1 MSFWTDIIKPAA
13 KAVAPLLGPAG
24 IAIGAG
30 ATIAGSMISANNEN
44 KALRKQVDE
53 YNKNL
58 EKQAAKT
65 HNLAASEGIGQ
76 QAAYNWA
83 SNMIRKHQD
92 NPAALQSA
100 TSIAANNLQSSSDR
114 AAQLRAAAIEI
125 LSKRMVKPR
134 KLTTA
139 QLAQTGFKTGIEAA
153 SAIANIVSGFKTGN
167 PTMPGQSSPAP
178 AMLEQNF
185 MPTPRWNDSAYQA
198 PHLFA

>member
-1 MSFWTDIIKPAA
+1 MSFWKDIIKPAA

-30 ATIAGSMISANNEN
+30 ATIAGSMIAADDEN

-58 EKQAAKT
+58 EKQAVRI

-76 QAAYNWA
+76 QAAYKWA
-83 SNMIRKHQD
+83 SNMIRKYQD

-100 TSIAANNLQSSSDR
+100 TDIAANKLQSSSDR
-114 AAQLRAAAIEI
+114 AAQLRAAAIDI

-134 KLTTA
+134 KLTPA
-139 QLAQTGFKTGIEAA
+139 QLAMTGLKTGIDTA
-153 SAIANIVSGFKTGN
+153 STIANIVGGFKTGN
-167 PTMPGQSSPAP
+167 PIPQSGLS
-178 AMLEQNF
+178 E
-185 MPTPRWNDSAYQA
+185 PTSLLDSKYRAQPTY
-198 PHLFA
+198 FA

>member
-1 MSFWTDIIKPAA
+1 MSFWKDLGKAA
-13 KAVAPLLGPAG
+13 KTVFGAVNP
-24 IAIGAG
+24 
-30 ATIAGSMISANNEN
+30 IAGSMFAADDEN

-58 EKQAAKT
+58 EKQAVRT

-83 SNMIRKHQD
+83 SNMIRKYQD

-100 TSIAANNLQSSSDR
+100 TSIAANKLQSSSDR
-114 AAQLRAAAIEI
+114 AAQLRAAAIEMV
-125 LSKRMVKPR
+125 SKRMVKPR

-139 QLAQTGFKTGIEAA
+139 QLAQTGWKTGIEAA
-153 SAIANIVSGFKTGN
+153 SAIANIIGGLKTGN

-185 MPTPRWNDSAYQA
+185 MPAPRWDDSAYQA
-198 PHLFA
+198 PQYFA

>member
-1 MSFWTDIIKPAA
+1 MSFWKDIGKAV
-13 KAVAPLLGPAG
+13 KAVASVIP
-24 IAIGAG
+24 I
-30 ATIAGSMISANNEN
+30 TGSMISANDEN

-58 EKQAAKT
+58 EKQAVRT
-65 HNLAASEGIGQ
+65 YNLAASEGIGQ

-83 SNMIRKHQD
+83 SNMIRKYQD

-100 TSIAANNLQSSSDR
+100 TSIAANKLQSSSDR
-114 AAQLRAAAIEI
+114 AAQLRAAAIEM
-125 LSKRMVKPR
+125 LAKRMVKPR

-139 QLAQTGFKTGIEAA
+139 QLAQTGFKTTMEILPLIA
-153 SAIANIVSGFKTGN
+153 SAVTGM

-185 MPTPRWNDSAYQA
+185 MPAPRWNDLAYQA

>member
-1 MSFWTDIIKPAA
+1 MSFWENIIKPAA

-30 ATIAGSMISANNEN
+30 ATIAGSMISANDEN
-44 KALRKQVDE
+44 KALRRQVDE

-58 EKQAAKT
+58 DRQAAKT

-83 SNMIRKHQD
+83 SNMIRKYQD

-100 TSIAANNLQSSSDR
+100 TSIAANKLQSSSDR
-114 AAQLRAAAIEI
+114 AAQLRAAAIDI

-134 KLTTA
+134 KLTGG
-139 QLAQTGFKTGIEAA
+139 QLLMTGLKTGIDTA
-153 SAIANIVSGFKTGN
+153 SAIANIVTGFKTGTPIPQSGLSKPISILDSKYIDN
-167 PTMPGQSSPAP
+167 PT
-178 AMLEQNF
+178 
-185 MPTPRWNDSAYQA
+185 Y
-198 PHLFA
+198 FA

>member
-1 MSFWTDIIKPAA
+1 MSFWKDLGKAA
-13 KAVAPLLGPAG
+13 KTVASVIPVAS
-24 IAIGAG
+24 
-30 ATIAGSMISANNEN
+30 SMIAADDEN

-58 EKQAAKT
+58 EKQAVRT

-83 SNMIRKHQD
+83 SNMIRKYQD

-100 TSIAANNLQSSSDR
+100 TSIAANKLQSSSDR
-114 AAQLRAAAIEI
+114 AAQLRAAAIEMVA
-125 LSKRMVKPR
+125 KRMVKPR

>member
-1 MSFWTDIIKPAA
+1 MSFWKDLGKAA
-13 KAVAPLLGPAG
+13 KTVFGAANP
-24 IAIGAG
+24 IAS
-30 ATIAGSMISANNEN
+30 SMIAADDEN
-44 KALRKQVDE
+44 KALRRQVDE

-58 EKQAAKT
+58 DKQAVRT
-65 HNLAASEGIGQ
+65 YNLAASEGIGQ

-100 TSIAANNLQSSSDR
+100 TSIAANKLQSSSER
-114 AAQLRAAAIEI
+114 EAQLRAAAIDI

-134 KLTTA
+134 RLTGA
-139 QLAQTGFKTGIEAA
+139 QLAQTGLKTGIDTA
-153 SAIANIVSGFKTGN
+153 SAIANIVTGFKTGN

>member
-1 MSFWTDIIKPAA
+1 MSFWKDIGKAA
-13 KAVAPLLGPAG
+13 KAVASVIP
-24 IAIGAG
+24 
-30 ATIAGSMISANNEN
+30 IAGSMIAADDEN

-58 EKQAAKT
+58 EKQAVRV

-83 SNMIRKHQD
+83 SNMIRKYQD

-100 TSIAANNLQSSSDR
+100 TDIAANKLQSSSDR
-114 AAQLRAAAIEI
+114 AAQLRAAAIDI

-134 KLTTA
+134 KLTPA
-139 QLAQTGFKTGIEAA
+139 QLAMTGLKTGIDTA
-153 SAIANIVSGFKTGN
+153 SATANIVTGFKTGN

-185 MPTPRWNDSAYQA
+185 MPAPRWNDSAYQA

>member
-1 MSFWTDIIKPAA
+1 MSFWENIIKPAA

-24 IAIGAG
+24 IAVAAG
-30 ATIAGSMISANNEN
+30 ATIAGSMISANDEN

-58 EKQAAKT
+58 DRQAAKT

-100 TSIAANNLQSSSDR
+100 TSIAANKLQSSSDR
-114 AAQLRAAAIEI
+114 AAQLRAAAIDI

-134 KLTTA
+134 KLTGG
-139 QLAQTGFKTGIEAA
+139 QLLMTGLKTGIDTA
-153 SAIANIVSGFKTGN
+153 STIANIVSD
-167 PTMPGQSSPAP
+167 
-178 AMLEQNF
+178 LREE
-185 MPTPRWNDSAYQA
+185 
-198 PHLFA
+198 

>member
-1 MSFWTDIIKPAA
+1 MSFWEDIIKPAA

-24 IAIGAG
+24 IAVSAG

-58 EKQAAKT
+58 EKQAAKV

-83 SNMIRKHQD
+83 SNMIRKYQD

-100 TSIAANNLQSSSDR
+100 TSIAANKLQSSSDR
-114 AAQLRAAAIEI
+114 AAQLRAAAIDT

-134 KLTTA
+134 KLTGA
-139 QLAQTGFKTGIEAA
+139 QLAMTVLKTGIDAA
-153 SAIANIVSGFKTGN
+153 SAITNIVSGFKTGS
-167 PTMPGQSSPAP
+167 PIPQSGLSKPISI
-178 AMLEQNF
+178 L
-185 MPTPRWNDSAYQA
+185 DSKYIDQ
-198 PHLFA
+198 PIYFA

>member
-1 MSFWTDIIKPAA
+1 MSFWKDLGKAA
-13 KAVAPLLGPAG
+13 KAVASVLPV
-24 IAIGAG
+24 
-30 ATIAGSMISANNEN
+30 TSSMIAADDEN

-58 EKQAAKT
+58 EKQAVRI

-83 SNMIRKHQD
+83 SNMIRKYQY

-100 TSIAANNLQSSSDR
+100 TDIAANKLQSSSDR
-114 AAQLRAAAIEI
+114 AAQLRAAAIEMVA
-125 LSKRMVKPR
+125 KRMVKPR

-139 QLAQTGFKTGIEAA
+139 QLAQIGFKTGIEYAT
-153 SAIANIVSGFKTGN
+153 AISNIVGGLKTGN

-185 MPTPRWNDSAYQA
+185 MPDSLWNDLAYQA

>member
-1 MSFWTDIIKPAA
+1 MSFWKDIGKAA
-13 KAVAPLLGPAG
+13 KTVASVIPVAS
-24 IAIGAG
+24 
-30 ATIAGSMISANNEN
+30 SMIAADDEN

-58 EKQAAKT
+58 EKQAVRV

-83 SNMIRKHQD
+83 SNMIRKYQD

-100 TSIAANNLQSSSDR
+100 TSIAANKLQSSSDR
-114 AAQLRAAAIEI
+114 AAQLRAAAIEMVA
-125 LSKRMVKPR
+125 KRMVKPR

-167 PTMPGQSSPAP
+167 PTIPGQSSPAP

>member
-1 MSFWTDIIKPAA
+1 MSFWKDIGKAA
-13 KAVAPLLGPAG
+13 KTVFGAVNP
-24 IAIGAG
+24 
-30 ATIAGSMISANNEN
+30 IAGSMFAADDEN

-58 EKQAAKT
+58 EKQAVRV

-83 SNMIRKHQD
+83 SNMVRKHRD
-92 NPAALQSA
+92 NPAALESVTGVA
-100 TSIAANNLQSSSDR
+100 SNKLQSSSDR
-114 AAQLRAAAIEI
+114 AAQLRAAAIEMVA
-125 LSKRMVKPR
+125 KRMVKPR
-134 KLTTA
+134 KLTPA
-139 QLAQTGFKTGIEAA
+139 QLAMTGWKTGIEAA
-153 SAIANIVSGFKTGN
+153 STIANIVSGFKTGN

-185 MPTPRWNDSAYQA
+185 MPAPRWNDSAYQA

>member
-1 MSFWTDIIKPAA
+1 MSFWEDIIKPAA

-30 ATIAGSMISANNEN
+30 ATIAGSMISADNEN
-44 KALRKQVDE
+44 KALRRQVDE

-58 EKQAAKT
+58 EKQAVRT
-65 HNLAASEGIGQ
+65 YNLAASEGIGQ

-100 TSIAANNLQSSSDR
+100 TSIAANKLQSSSER
-114 AAQLRAAAIEI
+114 AAQLRAAAIDI

-134 KLTTA
+134 RLTGA
-139 QLAQTGFKTGIEAA
+139 QLAMTGLRTGIDTA
-153 SAIANIVSGFKTGN
+153 SSIANIVSEFKKGD
-167 PTMPGQSSPAP
+167 
-178 AMLEQNF
+178 E
-185 MPTPRWNDSAYQA
+185 
-198 PHLFA
+198 

>member
-1 MSFWTDIIKPAA
+1 MSFWKDIIKPAA
-13 KAVAPLLGPAG
+13 TAVAPLLGPAG

-30 ATIAGSMISANNEN
+30 ATIAGSMIAANDEN

-58 EKQAAKT
+58 EKQAVRV

-83 SNMIRKHQD
+83 SNMIRKYQD

-100 TSIAANNLQSSSDR
+100 TDIAANKLQSSSER
-114 AAQLRAAAIEI
+114 AAQLRAAAIEMVA
-125 LSKRMVKPR
+125 KRMVKPR

-139 QLAQTGFKTGIEAA
+139 QLAQTGWKTGIEYAT
-153 SAIANIVSGFKTGN
+153 AISNIISGLKTGN

-185 MPTPRWNDSAYQA
+185 MPALRWNDLAYQA

>member
-1 MSFWTDIIKPAA
+1 MSFWKDIIKPAA

-44 KALRKQVDE
+44 KALRKQIDE

-58 EKQAAKT
+58 DKQAVRT
-65 HNLAASEGIGQ
+65 YNLAASEGIGQ

-83 SNMIRKHQD
+83 SNMIRKYQD

-100 TSIAANNLQSSSDR
+100 TDIAANKLQSSSER
-114 AAQLRAAAIEI
+114 AAQLRAAAIDI

-134 KLTTA
+134 RLTGA
-139 QLAQTGFKTGIEAA
+139 QLAMTGLKTGIDTA
-153 SAIANIVSGFKTGN
+153 SAIANIVTGFKTGTPIPQSDLSE
-167 PTMPGQSSPAP
+167 PTSILDSKYRAQ
-178 AMLEQNF
+178 
-185 MPTPRWNDSAYQA
+185 PTY
-198 PHLFA
+198 FA

>member
-1 MSFWTDIIKPAA
+1 MSFWKDLGKAA
-13 KAVAPLLGPAG
+13 KAVASVLPV
-24 IAIGAG
+24 
-30 ATIAGSMISANNEN
+30 TSSMIAADDEN

-58 EKQAAKT
+58 EKQAVRT
-65 HNLAASEGIGQ
+65 YNLAASEGIGQ

-83 SNMIRKHQD
+83 SNMIRKYQY

-100 TSIAANNLQSSSDR
+100 TDIAADKLQSSSDR
-114 AAQLRAAAIEI
+114 AAQLRAAAIEMVA
-125 LSKRMVKPR
+125 KRMVKPR

-139 QLAQTGFKTGIEAA
+139 QLAQIGFKTGIEYAT
-153 SAIANIVSGFKTGN
+153 AISNIVGGLKTGN

-185 MPTPRWNDSAYQA
+185 MPDSLWNDLAYQA

>member
-1 MSFWTDIIKPAA
+1 MSFWKNIIKPAA
-13 KAVAPLLGPAG
+13 TAVAPLLGPAG

-30 ATIAGSMISANNEN
+30 TTIAGSMISANEEN

-58 EKQAAKT
+58 ERQAVRI

-83 SNMIRKHQD
+83 SNMIRKYQD

-100 TSIAANNLQSSSDR
+100 TDIAANKLQSSSDR
-114 AAQLRAAAIEI
+114 AAQLRAAAIDI

-134 KLTTA
+134 RLTGG
-139 QLAQTGFKTGIEAA
+139 QLAMTGLKTGIDAA
-153 SAIANIVSGFKTGN
+153 SAITNIISGFKTGN
-167 PTMPGQSSPAP
+167 PIPLSILDSKYIDQ
-178 AMLEQNF
+178 
-185 MPTPRWNDSAYQA
+185 PTY
-198 PHLFA
+198 FA

>member
-1 MSFWTDIIKPAA
+1 MSFWKDLGKAA
-13 KAVAPLLGPAG
+13 KTVASVIPVAS
-24 IAIGAG
+24 
-30 ATIAGSMISANNEN
+30 SMIAADDEN

-58 EKQAAKT
+58 EKQAVRV

-83 SNMIRKHQD
+83 SNMIRKYQD

-100 TSIAANNLQSSSDR
+100 TDIAANKLQSSSDR
-114 AAQLRAAAIEI
+114 AAQLRAAAIEMVA
-125 LSKRMVKPR
+125 KRMVKPR

-139 QLAQTGFKTGIEAA
+139 QLAQTGFKTGIEYA

>member
-1 MSFWTDIIKPAA
+1 MSFWENIIKPAA
-13 KAVAPLLGPAG
+13 MAVAPLLGPAG
-24 IAIGAG
+24 IAVGAG

-58 EKQAAKT
+58 EKQAVRT

-76 QAAYNWA
+76 QAAYSWA

-100 TSIAANNLQSSSDR
+100 TSIAANKLQSSSDR
-114 AAQLRAAAIEI
+114 AAQLRAAAIDI

-134 KLTTA
+134 KLTGA
-139 QLAQTGFKTGIEAA
+139 QLAMTGLKTGIDAA
-153 SAIANIVSGFKTGN
+153 STITNIISGFKTGTPIPQSGLSEPISMLDSKYIDQ
-167 PTMPGQSSPAP
+167 PT
-178 AMLEQNF
+178 
-185 MPTPRWNDSAYQA
+185 Y
-198 PHLFA
+198 FA

>member
-1 MSFWTDIIKPAA
+1 MSFWKDIIKPAA

-30 ATIAGSMISANNEN
+30 ATIAGSMISANDEN

-58 EKQAAKT
+58 EKQAVRT

-83 SNMIRKHQD
+83 SNMIRKYQD

-100 TSIAANNLQSSSDR
+100 TSIAANKLQSSSDR
-114 AAQLRAAAIEI
+114 AAQLRAAAIEMVA
-125 LSKRMVKPR
+125 KRMVKPR

-139 QLAQTGFKTGIEAA
+139 QLAQTGFKTGIETV
-153 SAIANIVSGFKTGN
+153 SALTNIVSGFKTGN
-167 PTMPGQSSPAP
+167 PTPQSGLSKPIS
-178 AMLEQNF
+178 MLDPKYIDQ
-185 MPTPRWNDSAYQA
+185 PTY
-198 PHLFA
+198 FA

>member
-1 MSFWTDIIKPAA
+1 MSFWKDIGKAA
-13 KAVAPLLGPAG
+13 KAVASVHP
-24 IAIGAG
+24 
-30 ATIAGSMISANNEN
+30 IAGSMIAANDENE
-44 KALRKQVDE
+44 ALRKQVDE

-58 EKQAAKT
+58 EKQAVRT
-65 HNLAASEGIGQ
+65 YNLAASEGIGQ

-83 SNMIRKHQD
+83 SNMIRKYQD

-100 TSIAANNLQSSSDR
+100 TSIAANKLQSSSDG
-114 AAQLRAAAIEI
+114 AAQLRAAAIEM
-125 LSKRMVKPR
+125 LAKRMVKPR

-139 QLAQTGFKTGIEAA
+139 QLAQTGFKTTMEILPLIA
-153 SAIANIVSGFKTGN
+153 SAVTGM

-185 MPTPRWNDSAYQA
+185 MPAPRWNDLAYQA

>member
-1 MSFWTDIIKPAA
+1 MSFWKDIGKAA
-13 KAVAPLLGPAG
+13 KTVF
-24 IAIGAG
+24 GA
-30 ATIAGSMISANNEN
+30 ANPIAGSMIAADDEN

-58 EKQAAKT
+58 EKQAVRV

-83 SNMIRKHQD
+83 SNMIRKYQD

-100 TSIAANNLQSSSDR
+100 TDIAANKLQSSSDR
-114 AAQLRAAAIEI
+114 AAQLRAAAIEMV
-125 LSKRMVKPR
+125 SKRMVKPE
-134 KLTTA
+134 KLTGA
-139 QLAQTGFKTGIEAA
+139 QLGQVGFKTTMEILPLIA
-153 SAIANIVSGFKTGN
+153 SAVTGM
-167 PTMPGQSSPAP
+167 PAIPGQSSPAP

-198 PHLFA
+198 PQFFA

>member
-1 MSFWTDIIKPAA
+1 MSFWEDIGKAA
-13 KAVAPLLGPAG
+13 KGVAASVIPV
-24 IAIGAG
+24 
-30 ATIAGSMISANNEN
+30 AGSMIAAHDEN

-58 EKQAAKT
+58 EKQAVRT

-83 SNMIRKHQD
+83 SNMIRKYQD

-100 TSIAANNLQSSSDR
+100 TDIAANKLQSSSDR
-114 AAQLRAAAIEI
+114 AAQLRAAAIDI

-139 QLAQTGFKTGIEAA
+139 QLAQTGFKTGIEYAT
-153 SAIANIVSGFKTGN
+153 AISNIISGLKTGN
-167 PTMPGQSSPAP
+167 PIPQSGLS
-178 AMLEQNF
+178 E
-185 MPTPRWNDSAYQA
+185 PTSILDSKFIDEPTY
-198 PHLFA
+198 FA